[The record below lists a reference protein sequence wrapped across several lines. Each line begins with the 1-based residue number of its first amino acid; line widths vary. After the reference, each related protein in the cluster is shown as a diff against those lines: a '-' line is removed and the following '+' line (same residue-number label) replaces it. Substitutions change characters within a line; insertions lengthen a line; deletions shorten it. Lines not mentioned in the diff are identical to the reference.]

1 MIFTRQFGRAQP
13 LQKIGDVAS
22 ALSGN
27 SIVGRNGGDSSS
39 SDSKLESKMLLF
51 NGLYFRGNWAH
62 PFMEL
67 RSTEKKTFN
76 AMSGQQTVKFMTT
89 QASFNFA
96 EIPSK
101 KVVAVELPYKV

>member
-1 MIFTRQFGRAQP
+1 MQFGRAQP
-13 LQKIGDVAS
+13 LHKVGDVAS

-27 SIVGRNGGDSSS
+27 SIVGRNSAESSS
-39 SDSKLESKMLLF
+39 AESKLESKMLLF
-51 NGLYFRGNWAH
+51 NGLYFRGNWAE

-76 AMSGQQTVKFMTT
+76 ALRGPQTVKFMST

-101 KVVAVELPYKV
+101 RVVAIELPYKV